1 MDIIENEKNV
11 QYFLDLIKK
20 SRRGKFKLYIG
31 MIAGVGKSYRMLQEA
46 HELLENG
53 VDVKVGFI
61 ETHGRTGTEAIL
73 QGIPV
78 IPRKKIFY
86 KGKELE
92 EMDLDAILQMR
103 PELVIVDELAHT
115 NVEGSRNEKRWQDV
129 MELLDAGINVISA
142 VNIQHIESLN
152 EEVQEISGIE
162 VRERIPDRVL
172 EEADEVVN
180 IDLTAEEL
188 IERLKAGKIYRPEK
202 IELALNNFFKAEN
215 ILQLRELA
223 LKEVALRVEK
233 KVENE
238 LPLDT
243 SHVRHEK
250 FMACISSHE
259 KTPRKII
266 RRCARLATRYNTKFF
281 VLYVQTPKEDPD
293 RISLADQRHLLN
305 HFKLATELGGEVIQ
319 VHSPHI
325 LESIIKV
332 AIEKQITTICTG
344 MFILLVSLSVIYL
357 QMLTAAE
364 PDSPIASTGLK
375 QAVVW
380 VAIIGGIC
388 IVCGITLAI
397 WLPQSINRPIKELTD
412 GILEIAN
419 RNYEKRLN
427 ISDKNEEFKNVV
439 DSFNRM
445 AQHLAEYRST
455 TLSTLLAHKKF
466 LEAIINS
473 ISDPIIG
480 LDPDRKILFINS
492 EALNILN
499 LKKENTIFKSAEEI
513 SLKNDLLRKLIRELV
528 SPNPQKEPIKIYA
541 DNKESYFKASYIE
554 IDNTNH
560 DSEEPEK
567 LGHVIILKNITEFK
581 ELDSAKTTFIS
592 TISHELKTPIS
603 AIMMSLQLLED
614 RRIGSLNKEQEQLS
628 QSIKENGERLLN
640 ITGELLNMTQVEAG
654 KLQLM
659 PKITRPIELI
669 EYAIKANQVQA
680 DKFNIHIEVDYDEN
694 TKKLFIDSEK
704 IAWVLTN
711 LVSNAIRYSKEN
723 GRVIIGTHQD
733 GNMVEIYV
741 QDFGKG
747 IDPRYHQSIFDR
759 YFRVPGTKVQGS
771 GLGLSISKDFVEAH
785 GGTLSVESEL
795 GKGSRFILRL
805 KS

>member
-1 MDIIENEKNV
+1 MN
-11 QYFLDLIKK
+11 IKT
-20 SRRGKFKLYIG
+20 KLLLSIGLLTG
-31 MIAGVGKSYRMLQEA
+31 MI
-46 HELLENG
+46 
-53 VDVKVGFI
+53 
-61 ETHGRTGTEAIL
+61 
-73 QGIPV
+73 
-78 IPRKKIFY
+78 
-86 KGKELE
+86 
-92 EMDLDAILQMR
+92 
-103 PELVIVDELAHT
+103 
-115 NVEGSRNEKRWQDV
+115 
-129 MELLDAGINVISA
+129 
-142 VNIQHIESLN
+142 
-152 EEVQEISGIE
+152 
-162 VRERIPDRVL
+162 
-172 EEADEVVN
+172 
-180 IDLTAEEL
+180 
-188 IERLKAGKIYRPEK
+188 
-202 IELALNNFFKAEN
+202 
-215 ILQLRELA
+215 
-223 LKEVALRVEK
+223 
-233 KVENE
+233 
-238 LPLDT
+238 
-243 SHVRHEK
+243 
-250 FMACISSHE
+250 
-259 KTPRKII
+259 
-266 RRCARLATRYNTKFF
+266 
-281 VLYVQTPKEDPD
+281 
-293 RISLADQRHLLN
+293 
-305 HFKLATELGGEVIQ
+305 
-319 VHSPHI
+319 
-325 LESIIKV
+325 
-332 AIEKQITTICTG
+332 
-344 MFILLVSLSVIYL
+344 ILLVSLSVIYL

-445 AQHLAEYRST
+445 AQHLSEYRYT

-694 TKKLFIDSEK
+694 TKKLFVDSEK